1 MAEVDVQPCI
11 CLPPTT
17 WRVIHN
23 WFAFSS
29 AVDVRLK
36 SLAILKDGP
45 EKSGVA
51 GLRDLR
57 FYNVLEHEHIGDGG
71 GGWGGRKGEEGSEGE
86 ERRGREREREGQG
99 GKDGEAWMGQK
110 DPVSAADGCGAAA
123 CNGG

>member
-57 FYNVLEHEHIGDGG
+57 FYNVLEHEHIGEGRGG
-71 GGWGGRKGEEGSEGE
+71 GGGEG
-86 ERRGREREREGQG
+86 GRERKGVRERKEEGGRGKKREGEG
-99 GKDGEAWMGQK
+99 EGRTGREGRRGLDGTEG
-110 DPVSAADGCGAAA
+110 SC
-123 CNGG
+123 